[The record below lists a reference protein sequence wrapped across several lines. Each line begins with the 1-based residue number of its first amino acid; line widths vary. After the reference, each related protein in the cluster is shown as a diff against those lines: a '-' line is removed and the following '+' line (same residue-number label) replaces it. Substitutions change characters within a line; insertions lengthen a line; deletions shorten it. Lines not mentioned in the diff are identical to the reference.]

1 MDGRL
6 RNNYTGKTQSSAAS
20 QKQLYSV
27 TLWSPQWTLFLLVCP
42 VQVVTRA
49 PPHIYLGLASQ
60 SS

>member
-49 PPHIYLGLASQ
+49 PTNLSGPS
-60 SS
+60 